1 MFRTQQSLC
10 DSSDMRVKLLSLT
23 ETKQKLHVISQIFQ
37 EQENVEVGC
46 LEWLSLNSE
55 PQNLTLQESF
65 KAFMFPSLILN

>member
-46 LEWLSLNSE
+46 LE
-55 PQNLTLQESF
+55 
-65 KAFMFPSLILN
+65 